1 MEHLPPNGM
10 LQLVSFMVIY
20 EALLGIEPNKDLFW
34 WLFEVKS
41 RWTLGSTGGAL
52 ALWVG

>member
-10 LQLVSFMVIY
+10 LQLAGFVVIY
-20 EALLGIEPNKDLFW
+20 EALLGIEPNKDLFQQ
-34 WLFEVKS
+34 LFKVKS
-41 RWTLGSTGGAL
+41 RQALGSTGGAL